1 MEKFN
6 NNPLIYLI
14 PIICGFTAANMY
26 YVQPLAPVI
35 SSELLVSYERA
46 SMLYSFALTGN
57 ALSLF
62 FIIPLGDFY
71 SKRKLIS
78 LLYFLST
85 MSLLIFFITKSYYLL
100 SASAVLIGTGT
111 SAIPLITAGLSK
123 LQGGT
128 RYIGRIMAG
137 VLTGILFSRF
147 LSSMLSEIWGWKSV
161 YALSALVMFLSGII
175 LFKDYPAPDN
185 KEVKTH
191 ASYFHILFL
200 NIRGLTQDSVIRHY
214 CFNAF
219 AIMFLFSAFWSN
231 VSMYLTT
238 AFHFSQTQ
246 VGLFSLTG
254 VAGASSALFSSRIL
268 EIINYRNNIL
278 FFLAVASL
286 LAMGFSGNHLSITI
300 AGALLIDAFIQL
312 IHVNNQRGLF
322 LSCQGNEA
330 RAASCYMMSFVTGG
344 AIGGF
349 ISSYLY
355 AIFGWNVV
363 LISCAII
370 TMIPLF
376 IKTKTRENF
385 NEPN

>member
-1 MEKFN
+1 
-6 NNPLIYLI
+6 
-14 PIICGFTAANMY
+14 
-26 YVQPLAPVI
+26 
-35 SSELLVSYERA
+35 
-46 SMLYSFALTGN
+46 MLYSFALTGN

-161 YALSALVMFLSGII
+161 YALSALVMFMSGII

-200 NIRGLTQDSVIRHY
+200 NIRGLTQDSVIGHY

-278 FFLAVASL
+278 FFLVVASL
-286 LAMGFSGNHLSITI
+286 LAMGFSGNHLSITV

>member
-6 NNPLIYLI
+6 NNHLIYLI

-35 SSELLVSYERA
+35 SSELMVSYERA

-161 YALSALVMFLSGII
+161 YALSALMMFMSGII

-200 NIRGLTQDSVIRHY
+200 NIRGLTQDSVIGHY

-254 VAGASSALFSSRIL
+254 VAGASSAL
-268 EIINYRNNIL
+268 
-278 FFLAVASL
+278 
-286 LAMGFSGNHLSITI
+286 
-300 AGALLIDAFIQL
+300 
-312 IHVNNQRGLF
+312 
-322 LSCQGNEA
+322 
-330 RAASCYMMSFVTGG
+330 
-344 AIGGF
+344 
-349 ISSYLY
+349 
-355 AIFGWNVV
+355 
-363 LISCAII
+363 
-370 TMIPLF
+370 
-376 IKTKTRENF
+376 
-385 NEPN
+385 